1 MTNINRFEN
10 MFTCFPVPNKRFNAP
25 LYYTYVTQ
33 SIKQV
38 FFMYV
43 YIILYYIVY
52 IYIYLYS
59 LNANK

>member
-33 SIKQV
+33 SMKQV

-52 IYIYLYS
+52 IYIFV
-59 LNANK
+59 